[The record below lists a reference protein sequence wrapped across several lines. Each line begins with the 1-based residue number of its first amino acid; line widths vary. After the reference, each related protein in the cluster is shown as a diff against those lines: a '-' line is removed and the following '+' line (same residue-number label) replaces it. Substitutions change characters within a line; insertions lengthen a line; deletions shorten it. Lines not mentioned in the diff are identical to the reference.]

1 MAYRDDR
8 VAMLARV
15 DALERA
21 LDDAD
26 SRTASV
32 ELERDALAAEA
43 ALLRAALVRAVAS
56 RGRGAPPAWRTTRRV
71 PRQRRRAPVL
81 IALVTLVT
89 AGFVLTG
96 IAASTDRTRRPP
108 TSRPAPTVA
117 TIAPLPAALGPRP
130 GAPIDR
136 APPADRPVPTPTRS
150 GPVLTPAWPLTPT
163 IENGGPTCAAE
174 LWRPQM
180 VTRGESP
187 LPEPPDVRAAVA
199 RSGSHWRLHADLSL
213 PHAYPGE
220 LLVGLSASCLLA
232 DGQLVEER
240 TGVLIRTGDARTDV
254 EFFSGESL
262 TAPLACIVRGGVR
275 FGRTTL
281 EDRDIILADTRVD

>member
-21 LDDAD
+21 LDDAEH
-26 SRTASV
+26 RTTSV

-56 RGRGAPPAWRTTRRV
+56 RGRGAPPARRRPP
-71 PRQRRRAPVL
+71 PRQRRTAP
-81 IALVTLVT
+81 ALFALGTLVT
-89 AGFVLTG
+89 SGFVLTG
-96 IAASTDRTRRPP
+96 IAAGPRTPARPP
-108 TSRPAPTVA
+108 TSMVTAALPMPIELGPHLVAPVAPVAPLAPLDRPA
-117 TIAPLPAALGPRP
+117 APA
-130 GAPIDR
+130 
-136 APPADRPVPTPTRS
+136 PTRS

-163 IENGGPTCAAE
+163 VENGGPSCASE
-174 LWRPQM
+174 LWAPSM

-187 LPEPPDVRAAVA
+187 LPQPPDVRAAVA

-213 PHAYPGE
+213 PHVYPGE

-240 TGVLIRTGDARTDV
+240 SGVLVRTGDARTDV
-254 EFFSGESL
+254 EFFAGETL
-262 TAPLACIVRGGVR
+262 TAPLACIVRGGAR

-281 EDRDIILADTRVD
+281 EDREIILADVRVD

>member
-8 VAMLARV
+8 VAMLARL

-21 LDDAD
+21 LDDAE

-32 ELERDALAAEA
+32 ELERDALSAEA

-56 RGRGAPPAWRTTRRV
+56 RGRGAPPARPRRP
-71 PRQRRRAPVL
+71 PRHRRAGPMLFVL
-81 IALVTLVT
+81 GTMVMS
-89 AGFVLTG
+89 GFVLTG
-96 IAASTDRTRRPP
+96 LAARTQGDRSRRPP
-108 TSRPAPTVA
+108 TSMPVPTVA
-117 TIAPLPAALGPRP
+117 AMAPVRGALGPPTIARVDH
-130 GAPIDR
+130 A
-136 APPADRPVPTPTRS
+136 APTPTRS

-163 IENGGPTCAAE
+163 LENGGPTCGAQ
-174 LWRPQM
+174 LWRPSM
-180 VTRGESP
+180 VTAGESP
-187 LPEPPDVRAAVA
+187 LPEAPDVRAAVA

-232 DGQLVEER
+232 DGQLIEER
-240 TGVLIRTGDARTDV
+240 SGVLIRTGDARTDV

-281 EDRDIILADTRVD
+281 EDREIILADIRVD